1 MPMYAGLRDRNR
13 LLLHGLVDGLAVV
26 LAHCAEP
33 CIQRLVLIP
42 DGEGSAAFSKQ
53 KAVLR

>member
-1 MPMYAGLRDRNR
+1 MYAGLRDRNR

-26 LAHCAEP
+26 LTHCAEP